1 MLKVTRVI
9 SRVVIPKDT
18 TKIAE
23 PPCQKFDTNNKF
35 GQQQFQPL
43 SPD

>member
-1 MLKVTRVI
+1 MESLH
-9 SRVVIPKDT
+9 PDT

-23 PPCQKFDTNNKF
+23 PPCQKFDKINKF
-35 GQQQFQPL
+35 GQQEFQPL